1 MKKKRT
7 TTLLAALLA
16 TALLAA
22 GCGGSDNKS
31 DTGGG
36 GGGGGGGDVSVPN
49 TPQVNDAVK
58 QCLDQAKQVEQ
69 ADARKTAE
77 EACKAAK
84 SGNTEKVKSAA
95 KEQCLNAVNQ
105 IPDSAK
111 EQREAA
117 KKRCEAIK

>member
-1 MKKKRT
+1 VTRTRT
-7 TTLLAALLA
+7 TTLLATLLA
-16 TALLAA
+16 ALLLAA
-22 GCGGSDNKS
+22 GCGSDNKS

-36 GGGGGGGDVSVPN
+36 GGGGGGGDVNVPN

-84 SGNTEKVKSAA
+84 SGDTEKVKSAA
-95 KEQCLNAVNQ
+95 KEQCLNAVKQ

-111 EQREAA
+111 EQRDAA
-117 KKRCEAIK
+117 KARCDAIK

>member
-1 MKKKRT
+1 VKRTRT

-22 GCGGSDNKS
+22 GCGSSDNKS
-31 DTGGG
+31 DTGG

-58 QCLDQAKQVEQ
+58 QCLDQAKQVQQ

-95 KEQCLNAVNQ
+95 KEQCLNAVKQ
-105 IPDSAK
+105 IPDSEK
-111 EQREAA
+111 EQRDAA
-117 KKRCEAIK
+117 KKRCDAIK